1 MNKFKTTT
9 FILSFASLLE
19 VHAVTPEKLKCTQ
32 IKDSIFTVEKVQNEL
47 STPVGNGES
56 KYKVKELKDE
66 YDRLLARLVLLEG
79 IKDLKSKYNKFKHSV
94 LTDKNFGA
102 INADIFKDF
111 NTISDG
117 IESAKKLSILED
129 QLTQMIG
136 DPRKELTIVQDETHD
151 FFKPNDMKENTFPK
165 IETPS
170 VLERVPYTSDLIEKK
185 CEEVVSSKDR
195 NLCSQ
200 IKSDEYFFSLTST
213 DETKDMI
220 EGFFQAFHVG
230 YSDIKNKEERKE
242 ILKKFLELVKESKD
256 GEDGLFGLTSSDEL
270 KIFADYER
278 SLVHQV
284 MKKLDVKSLPQE
296 QVDTTLKGLAHK
308 LENNMIPLESE
319 KSALG
324 NCLTDSILRNKPVT
338 SKTCFHQAQAL
349 NEELKK
355 TTPIMQA
362 LLGADQIKVTDKD
375 IIDYD
380 KVKKIQDEIK
390 AMTLDLDQYSS
401 KLAKLGK
408 GDAYQAMTNI
418 METLCRGEIVQDVDH
433 ESLTNCIQTV
443 NQEYLD
449 EEYRKAKKD
458 YELFKKNKLLPG
470 LSAGSNPKYMG
481 MEALKRELIKEY
493 QVCQEKP
500 EELNLVHCNPK
511 VDQSRFTHFKKFAED
526 AIVSLDSQ
534 YSTSNMDKY
543 DALKLVADSC
553 DSILPVID
561 SLNDL
566 DKDMMMSMCADKKKN
581 FKSAHVARERAQ
593 EVKRELQNI
602 GDYNYT
608 YDADRDQ
615 IIKTRRKSSLSFFAS
630 AAFKSMSNLLPT
642 VINRNQ
648 SRYYYDAAA
657 NQAIMQKQ
665 YYNNMQSAYEWYG
678 YGIADYSSGFGG
690 IFNYNSPI
698 YFNGTNSYTNTNS
711 GFAW

>member
-1 MNKFKTTT
+1 MNKLKTTT
-9 FILSFASLLE
+9 FILSVASLLE

-32 IKDSIFTVEKVQNEL
+32 IKDSILTVEKVQNEL
-47 STPVGNGES
+47 STPIGNGDH
-56 KYKVKELKDE
+56 KYKVKELKSE

-94 LTDKNFGA
+94 LTDENFGV
-102 INADIFKDF
+102 INANIFKDF
-111 NTISDG
+111 DTISQG

-136 DPRKELTIVQDETHD
+136 DPRKELAAMPDET
-151 FFKPNDMKENTFPK
+151 PNVEDIGKMRDNAFPK

-170 VLERVPYTSDLIEKK
+170 VLEKVPYTSNLIEKK
-185 CEEVVSSKDR
+185 CEEIVSMNDR

-200 IKSDEYFFSLTST
+200 IDSEGYQFFSKG
-213 DETKDMI
+213 ETTQMI

-230 YSDIKNKEERKE
+230 YSDIQSKEERKKV
-242 ILKKFLELVKESKD
+242 LKQFLELVKKSKD
-256 GEDGLFGLTSSDEL
+256 GEEGLFGLTSTDEL

-308 LENNMIPLESE
+308 LENKMIPLNPE

-324 NCLTDSILRNKPVT
+324 NCLTASILKSVPVT
-338 SKTCFHQAQAL
+338 SKTCFYQAQAL

-362 LLGADQIKVTDKD
+362 LLAADQIKVTDRD

-401 KLAKLGK
+401 KLNKLGK
-408 GDAYQAMTNI
+408 GNAYQGMTNI
-418 METLCRGEIVQDVDH
+418 MESLCRGETVQDVDH
-433 ESLTNCIQTV
+433 ERLTNCIQTV

-449 EEYRKAKKD
+449 EEYKKAKRD

-493 QVCQEKP
+493 QVCKDQP
-500 EELNLVHCNPK
+500 EELNLAHCNPK
-511 VDQSRFTHFKKFAED
+511 VDQSRFSNFKKFAED
-526 AIVSLDSQ
+526 AIVSLDDH

-543 DALKLVADSC
+543 DALKLVSESC
-553 DSILPVID
+553 DSIFPVIS

-566 DKDMMMSMCADKKKN
+566 DKDMMMSMCADKKKS
-581 FKSAHVARERAQ
+581 FKSAHVAREKAQ

-690 IFNYNSPI
+690 IFSHNSPI